1 MAHRASKDSVAKQF
15 VRLYYSILNMHHE
28 HLYQFYGKS
37 STVVVSEMLEG
48 GETMTETAEDEES
61 CRELLKWLYEDVTI
75 KVDSA
80 VPQFSVEGS
89 VLLLVN
95 GTMFRKSQKDERLF
109 TQALLLA
116 PQDNGFYIRTDTLHV
131 LNHGPTSSARSD
143 FQSPFVWDDKEVS
156 GCESPKTPR
165 AEMAEQGFRLSR
177 RSTRNSV
184 DEAPSHGVPSREIQ
198 TATPPPH
205 ENALDTSKSSGSEAD
220 QDEFRAAPYFGRSC
234 SQDAAHSQV
243 VRQTIAPPIHSLPP
257 VMMPSMAMLPHP
269 PMGSMAMSM
278 GMGPPQ
284 AGLRRRSMS
293 MGGDVR
299 TLQPSSGFGVFIARL
314 PFGIQARDVAEAF
327 QEFGTIVGGVDG
339 IQVRDGRNGCYAF
352 VNFASATASEAAIQ
366 KGATVQGKRVYVEPR
381 YQRPEAEMVFPVPVV
396 ATHAR
401 PPMPLP
407 RRAS

>member
-131 LNHGPTSSARSD
+131 LNHGPTASAATD
-143 FQSPFVWDDKEVS
+143 LQSPFVWDDKEVS

-177 RSTRNSV
+177 QSTRNSA
-184 DEAPSHGVPSREIQ
+184 DEPHVLAREIQ

-205 ENALDTSKSSGSEAD
+205 ENALDTSKSSGSEGD
-220 QDEFRAAPYFGRSC
+220 PDEFRSAYFSRSA
-234 SQDAAHSQV
+234 SQDAHSQIA
-243 VRQTIAPPIHSLPP
+243 RQTIPPPMHSLPP

-269 PMGSMAMSM
+269 MGSMAMSM

-284 AGLRRRSMS
+284 SGLRRRSMS

-299 TLQPSSGFGVFIARL
+299 TMQPSSGYGVFIARL

-381 YQRPEAEMVFPVPVV
+381 YQRPEAEMMFPVPVV
-396 ATHAR
+396 AHAR

>member
-48 GETMTETAEDEES
+48 GETMTEAAEDEES

-131 LNHGPTSSARSD
+131 LNHGPTAANSD
-143 FQSPFVWDDKEVS
+143 LQSPFVWDDKEVS

-165 AEMAEQGFRLSR
+165 AEVAEQGFRLSR
-177 RSTRNSV
+177 QSTRNSV
-184 DEAPSHGVPSREIQ
+184 DEAPSRVQSREIQ

-205 ENALDTSKSSGSEAD
+205 ENALETSKSSGSEGD
-220 QDEFRAAPYFGRSC
+220 QDEFRSNPYFARSS
-234 SQDAAHSQV
+234 SQEAV
-243 VRQTIAPPIHSLPP
+243 VRQTIASPMHSLPP

-269 PMGSMAMSM
+269 AMGSMAMSM
-278 GMGPPQ
+278 GVGPPQ
-284 AGLRRRSMS
+284 SGLRRRSMS

-299 TLQPSSGFGVFIARL
+299 ALQPASGFGVFIARL

-327 QEFGTIVGGVDG
+327 QEFGSIVGGVDG

-352 VNFASATASEAAIQ
+352 VNFATSAASEAAIQ

-381 YQRPEAEMVFPVPVV
+381 YQRTEAEMMFPVPVV
-396 ATHAR
+396 THAR

>member
-1 MAHRASKDSVAKQF
+1 MAQRASKDSVAKQF

-28 HLYQFYGKS
+28 HLHQFYGKS

-75 KVDSA
+75 KVESA

-95 GTMFRKSQKDERLF
+95 GTMYRKSQKDERLF

-131 LNHGPTSSARSD
+131 LNHGPTPVAGND
-143 FQSPFVWDDKEVS
+143 MHTSPFVWDDKEVS
-156 GCESPKTPR
+156 EAESPRTPR
-165 AEMAEQGFRLSR
+165 AEAAGHFFRQSA
-177 RSTRNSV
+177 RNSAEESSSGLLPR
-184 DEAPSHGVPSREIQ
+184 DIQ
-198 TATPPPH
+198 TATPPPQ
-205 ENALDTSKSSGSEAD
+205 ENALDASKSSGSEGD
-220 QDEFRAAPYFGRSC
+220 HEEFRTAAYFQRSN
-234 SQDAAHSQV
+234 SQDSAHPQV
-243 VRQTIAPPIHSLPP
+243 LRQTIPPPMHSLPSVILP
-257 VMMPSMAMLPHP
+257 NMAMLPHP
-269 PMGSMAMSM
+269 AMGSMTLGM
-278 GMGPPQ
+278 GMSPAQP
-284 AGLRRRSMS
+284 GLRRRSMS
-293 MGGDVR
+293 MGGDVHNM
-299 TLQPSSGFGVFIARL
+299 QPSSGYGVFIARL

-327 QEFGTIVGGVDG
+327 QEFGPIVGGVDG

-352 VNFASATASEAAIQ
+352 VNFATATASEAAIQ

-381 YQRPEAEMVFPVPVV
+381 YQRPEAEMMFPVPVM
-396 ATHAR
+396 AAR

>member
-28 HLYQFYGKS
+28 HLHQFYGKS

-75 KVDSA
+75 KVESA

-131 LNHGPTSSARSD
+131 LNHGPTAGTSEL
-143 FQSPFVWDDKEVS
+143 QSPFVYDDKEVS

-165 AEMAEQGFRLSR
+165 AEAAEQGFRLGR

-184 DEAPSHGVPSREIQ
+184 DEAPSHAALSREMQ

-205 ENALDTSKSSGSEAD
+205 ENALDTSKSSGSEGD
-220 QDEFRAAPYFGRSC
+220 HEEFRSAPYFQRSA
-234 SQDAAHSQV
+234 SQDAHPQV
-243 VRQTIAPPIHSLPP
+243 VRQTIPPPMHSLPP

-269 PMGSMAMSM
+269 AMGTMAMNL
-278 GMGPPQ
+278 GLGPAQ
-284 AGLRRRSMS
+284 SGLRRRSMS
-293 MGGDVR
+293 MSGDVR
-299 TLQPSSGFGVFIARL
+299 TLQPTSGFGVFIARL

-327 QEFGTIVGGVDG
+327 QEFGPIVGGVDG

-352 VNFASATASEAAIQ
+352 VNFATSTASEAAIQ

-381 YQRPEAEMVFPVPVV
+381 YQRPEAEMVIPVPVV
-396 ATHAR
+396 AAHAR